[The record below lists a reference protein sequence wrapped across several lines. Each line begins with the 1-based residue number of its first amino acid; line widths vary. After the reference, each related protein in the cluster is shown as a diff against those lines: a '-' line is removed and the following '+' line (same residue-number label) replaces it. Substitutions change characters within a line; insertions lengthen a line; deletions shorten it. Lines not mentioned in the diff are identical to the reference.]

1 LGATKHLKLKKMKNI
16 IYLLSLFIVVVSCK
30 EAPKKKANSEVEQQD
45 DSISKQVQLVAEF
58 KGQQVTGV
66 TVSATGRIFV
76 NFPRW
81 RKGVANSVV
90 EITKDNQKL
99 AYPNEEW
106 NSWEIGNTVED
117 QKFIGVQSVVAF
129 ENMLYVLDTRNPLF
143 GTVLDAPRLFVF
155 DLSDNKLVRTYVLQK
170 DSYYP
175 NSYIND
181 LRVDKKNN
189 KIYCTDS
196 GRAGLIVLDMISG
209 IATRVLDNHFSTRAE
224 QSYLTFGDKKWEN
237 TINSDGIALDTKN
250 DVLYFHAL
258 TGYSLYSVSTKA
270 LANAVNKEVEKS
282 VKLVAKTAAPDGMIL
297 DKNGTLYFADL
308 ENNKI
313 MFRKQDGSIHTLV
326 EGTTIKWADTFS
338 IYDNY
343 LYFTN
348 SRINEVSS
356 DISAMT
362 FTLNKIQL

>member
-1 LGATKHLKLKKMKNI
+1 MKKSLF
-16 IYLLSLFIVVVSCK
+16 LLSLFTLVLSCK
-30 EAPKKKANSEVEQQD
+30 EATNKQNDPEVSKQT
-45 DSISKQVQLVAEF
+45 DSITNQVQEVAAFE
-58 KGQQVTGV
+58 GQQVTGV
-66 TVSATGRIFV
+66 TVNTTGRIFV

-81 RKGVANSVV
+81 RKGVENSVV
-90 EITKDNQKL
+90 EITPDNQKI
-99 AYPNEEW
+99 AYPNKEW
-106 NSWEIGNTVED
+106 NSWEIGNAVED

-129 ENMLYVLDTRNPLF
+129 ENKLYVLDTRNPLF

-155 DLSDNKLVRTYVLQK
+155 DLTTNKLEKTYLLQK

-196 GRAGLIVLDMISG
+196 GRAGLIVLDMTSG
-209 IATRVLDNHFSTRAE
+209 KSTRVLDNHFSTKAE
-224 QSYLTFGDKKWEN
+224 QSYLTFEKKKWEN

-250 DVLYFHAL
+250 DLLYYHAL
-258 TGYSLYSVSTKA
+258 TGYSLYSVPTQV
-270 LANAVNKEVEKS
+270 LANGTDKELEKS

-297 DKNGTLYFADL
+297 DENGTLYFADL

-313 MFRKQDGSIHTLV
+313 MYRKQDGSIQTLV
-326 EGTTIKWADTFS
+326 EGEKIRWADTFS
-338 IYDNY
+338 IYNNY

-348 SRINEVSS
+348 SRINEVTA
-356 DISAMT
+356 DISNMT
-362 FTLNKIQL
+362 FTVNKIRLSNK

>member
-1 LGATKHLKLKKMKNI
+1 MKNI
-16 IYLLSLFIVVVSCK
+16 IYLLAFFMLVASCK
-30 EAPKKKANSEVEQQD
+30 ESTNKKTKTDVSTYGDNIAEKV
-45 DSISKQVQLVAEF
+45 VQVAEF

-66 TVSATGRIFV
+66 TVSTTGRIFV

-81 RKGVANSVV
+81 RKGVENSVI
-90 EITKDNQKL
+90 EITKNKQKI
-99 AYPNEEW
+99 AYPNEKW
-106 NSWEIGNTVED
+106 NSWEIGDAVQD

-155 DLSDNKLVRTYVLQK
+155 DLSDNKLVRTYVLEK

-175 NSYIND
+175 KSYIND

-196 GRAGLIVLDMISG
+196 GRAGIIVLDLTSG
-209 IATRVLDNHFSTRAE
+209 IATRVLDNHFSTKAE
-224 QSYLTFGDKKWEN
+224 QSYLTFDNNKWEN
-237 TINSDGIALDTKN
+237 TIHSDGIALDTKN
-250 DVLYFHAL
+250 DILYFHAL
-258 TGYSLYSVSTKA
+258 TSYSLYSVPTEVLS
-270 LANAVNKEVEKS
+270 NAVNKEVEQS

-297 DKNGTLYFADL
+297 DENGTVYFADL

-313 MFRKQDGSIHTLV
+313 MLRKLDGSIHTLV

-338 IYDNY
+338 IYNNY